1 LPIAEQNPAL
11 RFLAFEPQTEDKMP
25 EKKKAAQPSNAGIIT
40 DNSGDRF
47 IPESQRA
54 DGTTRKAIK
63 IRPGFRPDEDIEL
76 YRSRGTEAKN
86 RPRVIPG
93 AAAAVTETDTAAS
106 NKNAKRREARKKAK
120 EAADGDEAE
129 KPAAASS
136 AAAEETEEVDPEVEK
151 AKKARA
157 LKKKL
162 RQAKELQT
170 KKEGGGSLLPEQIAK
185 VIKINELIRELEA
198 LGFDADGEPKDKTD
212 DNTKG

>member
-1 LPIAEQNPAL
+1 
-11 RFLAFEPQTEDKMP
+11 MP

-120 EAADGDEAE
+120 EAADGDDSE
-129 KPAAASS
+129 KPADTSS
-136 AAAEETEEVDPEVEK
+136 ATPAAPAETEEVDPEVEK

>member
-1 LPIAEQNPAL
+1 
-11 RFLAFEPQTEDKMP
+11 MP
-25 EKKKAAQPSNAGIIT
+25 EKKKVTQPSNAGIIT
-40 DNSGDRF
+40 DKSGDRF

-93 AAAAVTETDTAAS
+93 AVAEVDPAASAAS

-120 EAADGDEAE
+120 EAADGEEAE
-129 KPAAASS
+129 KPADTS
-136 AAAEETEEVDPEVEK
+136 AAAPPAEAEEDPDVEK

-162 RQAKELQT
+162 RQAKDLQT
-170 KKEGGGSLLPEQIAK
+170 KKEGGGALLPEQIAK

-198 LGFDADGEPKDKTD
+198 LGFDAEGEPKDKSD
-212 DNTKG
+212 AAVDKENTKG

>member
-1 LPIAEQNPAL
+1 MPA
-11 RFLAFEPQTEDKMP
+11 
-25 EKKKAAQPSNAGIIT
+25 EKKKNAQPSNAGIIT
-40 DNSGDRF
+40 DKSGDRF

-93 AAAAVTETDTAAS
+93 AAAPEADTASAAS

-120 EAADGDEAE
+120 EAGDEGE
-129 KPAAASS
+129 KPAAAAD
-136 AAAEETEEVDPEVEK
+136 AAAAAAPEAEEEADPEVEK

-162 RQAKELQT
+162 RQARELQN
-170 KKEGGGSLLPEQIAK
+170 KKEGGESLLPEQIAK

-198 LGFDADGEPKDKTD
+198 LGLDADGEPKDKTAASTT
-212 DNTKG
+212 NEG

>member
-1 LPIAEQNPAL
+1 
-11 RFLAFEPQTEDKMP
+11 MP

-93 AAAAVTETDTAAS
+93 AAAAITETDTAAS

-120 EAADGDEAE
+120 EAADGDDAE
-129 KPAAASS
+129 KPAVASS
-136 AAAEETEEVDPEVEK
+136 AAPATAAEETEEVDPEVEK

-198 LGFDADGEPKDKTD
+198 LGFDADGEPKDKAD